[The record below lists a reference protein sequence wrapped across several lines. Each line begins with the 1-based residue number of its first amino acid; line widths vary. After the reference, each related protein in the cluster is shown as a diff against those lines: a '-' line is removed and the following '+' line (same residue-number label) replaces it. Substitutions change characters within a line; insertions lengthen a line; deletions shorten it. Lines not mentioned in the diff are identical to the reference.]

1 MFSGILVVTLAAAC
15 SGDDGTSTSS
25 TSFTVWAFD
34 ERTSADG
41 ADTPLAGAEVAFDP
55 PGGGARVIATT
66 AADGHV
72 TFEGDF
78 TRGGASVTVYEVE
91 HVLVSALQASPE
103 SARARANTVGKP
115 AADLVLFAPRLDD
128 ALRRSTVELRGALLS
143 KRDAASAIDLATS
156 GLPRL
161 GIATVTPTT
170 YVLHAPMGRPFF
182 LIGHET
188 KSLVNTAGTVEN
200 DHVASFRVD
209 VPASSVDTSLDVDI
223 ARVTRLPTTTIHLR
237 TELPVAPQSPFGP
250 GTRSSATVVSADSG
264 LLVGPIRNVHATAD
278 GRAFDL
284 EKTVA
289 QTDIAPERPLT
300 RAALFVPDGS
310 QSIRIE
316 PGVVADLTTWNDFPL
331 PLFVAEASRSLA
343 DPLPLDDVPANADLL
358 VEIYAG
364 DQLAW
369 VISGP
374 PGGLREKVVTL
385 PPPLEIRLPAL
396 VAVSLLVQMDH
407 VTHSPRGEV
416 YRRVAVS
423 RDVIM
428 RR

>member
-223 ARVTRLPTTTIHLR
+223 ARVTR
-237 TELPVAPQSPFGP
+237 S
-250 GTRSSATVVSADSG
+250 
-264 LLVGPIRNVHATAD
+264 
-278 GRAFDL
+278 
-284 EKTVA
+284 
-289 QTDIAPERPLT
+289 
-300 RAALFVPDGS
+300 
-310 QSIRIE
+310 
-316 PGVVADLTTWNDFPL
+316 
-331 PLFVAEASRSLA
+331 
-343 DPLPLDDVPANADLL
+343 
-358 VEIYAG
+358 
-364 DQLAW
+364 
-369 VISGP
+369 VIQP
-374 PGGLREKVVTL
+374 
-385 PPPLEIRLPAL
+385 
-396 VAVSLLVQMDH
+396 
-407 VTHSPRGEV
+407 
-416 YRRVAVS
+416 
-423 RDVIM
+423 
-428 RR
+428 